1 MKTKILTTFFLFSFF
16 LSNAQNYEYIPLVNE
31 GKIWSYC
38 NVVKVESDS
47 YDLKYSQFEFKGDTT
62 VNSAIY
68 KKLYMHNC
76 ISGVLSYMASM
87 REENQQVYAVYSGNQ
102 QEQLIYNFS
111 LVVGDSIRSPYNN
124 DTHYF
129 KVTKI
134 DTIEVGTGKR
144 KRIKLDFDTWIE
156 GIGTLDRFVMYPLHG
171 LSLYELGVRINYQ
184 KQGAEI
190 IYKTNEWYFN
200 ENECN
205 ISLIKQTEINK
216 MVVYLITP
224 ELLRVETKLSDSNC
238 TFELLDLHGKLL
250 VQKNIDIKD
259 NTVNVGQLSNGL
271 YIFRLSQN
279 REESLIGKIM
289 KQK

>member
-1 MKTKILTTFFLFSFF
+1 M
-16 LSNAQNYEYIPLVNE
+16 NE

-47 YDLKYSQFEFKGDTT
+47 YDLNYSQFEFKGDTT
-62 VNSAIY
+62 VNSAKY

-87 REENQQVYAVYSGNQ
+87 REENQQVFAVYSGNQ
-102 QEQLIYNFS
+102 QEQLIYDFS

-124 DTHYF
+124 ETHYF

-134 DTIEVGTGKR
+134 DTIEAGTGKR

-184 KQGAEI
+184 KQGADI

-200 ENECN
+200 NNECN
-205 ISLIKQTEINK
+205 TSVTKQTERRK
-216 MVVYLITP
+216 TRAYFITP
-224 ELLRVETKLSDSNC
+224 ELLKVETALTDSNY
-238 TFELLDLHGKLL
+238 TFELLDLNGKLL
-250 VQKNIDIKD
+250 TQKDFNTVD

-271 YIFRLSQN
+271 FIFRLSRN
-279 REESLIGKIM
+279 REILFVGKII
-289 KQK
+289 KQHYVHDKI

>member
-1 MKTKILTTFFLFSFF
+1 MKTKILTTILVGSFY
-16 LSNAQNYEYIPLVNE
+16 LLNAQNYAYVPFVNE
-31 GKIWSYC
+31 GKVWSYC

-47 YDLKYSQFEFKGDTT
+47 YDLNYSQFEFKGDTT

-76 ISGVLSYMASM
+76 NSGVLSYMASM

-111 LVVGDSIRSPYNN
+111 LVVGDSIRSPY
-124 DTHYF
+124 DDSQYF

-134 DTIEVGTGKR
+134 DTIEVGTVKR

-205 ISLIKQTEINK
+205 ISFIEEMESNK
-216 MVVYLITP
+216 KGAYFITP
-224 ELLRVETKLSDSNC
+224 ELLKVESELSDPNC
-238 TFELLDLHGKLL
+238 TFELLDLHGQLL
-250 VQKNIDIKD
+250 VQKNIDRNN
-259 NTVNVGQLSNGL
+259 NTINVSQLPDGL
-271 YIFRLSQN
+271 YIVRLSHN
-279 REESLIGKIM
+279 GEGRFSWKVIKKL
-289 KQK
+289 